1 MRGAAVLAVPPPAPP
16 CRILEEMFRDTLV
29 VAIGTAMSRLTG
41 LLRVV
46 VFGVIIGQ
54 TALADAFD
62 GANNSPNSIYE
73 LLVGGLLAASL
84 VPLFTRF
91 AEDEDEDATD
101 AVVSASLIVL
111 AVATVIAVLAAPLV
125 FRVFSLHP
133 STAVNPDTF
142 RRAGTMMSR
151 VFLVQ
156 IFFYGLTAI
165 GSALLNSR
173 RKFFAAAWAPVLSN
187 VVTITLLVLIPFT
200 RDGTPKLQ
208 DVFNDRTF
216 FWLFTMSA
224 TGGVMAMGLVLIPA
238 MRRAGIPF
246 RFRPDFSHPAVRT
259 MVKLSTWTFG
269 YVVTNQVALIVV
281 KNLAR
286 PGSGNQD
293 AYSKAYTFFLLP
305 HGLLA
310 ISIATTFVP
319 ELVRRVRAADTAGF
333 RDWVTSGVRWIL
345 ILTVPSS
352 VAMVILSRPIIV
364 TLLEH
369 GHFSSSASANTARAL
384 AGLAVGLVGFS
395 VYIFALRGFYA
406 HEDTKTP
413 FLINVFQNALNVVLA
428 VTLVGRHEV
437 LGLGLAFGIS
447 YMVASVLVLWVL
459 HVKHGAIDWQRLA
472 AITAKTVTVSAAMG
486 VVVWAIP
493 FALEARSGFTL
504 SAELFLAVLAGMGT
518 YIVGLYLVRVPEM
531 HDLRSL
537 LPRRST
543 DVGADG

>member
-1 MRGAAVLAVPPPAPP
+1 
-16 CRILEEMFRDTLV
+16 MFRDTLV

-91 AEDEDEDATD
+91 AEDEDDEATD

-111 AVATVIAVLAAPLV
+111 AAATVLAVVAAPLI
-125 FRVFSLHP
+125 FRLFSLHP
-133 STAVNPDTF
+133 SPAVNPETF

-187 VVTITLLVLIPFT
+187 VVTITLMVLIPFT

-319 ELVRRVRAADTAGF
+319 ELVRRVRAADTGGF

-352 VAMVILSRPIIV
+352 VAMVILSKPIIV

-369 GHFSSSASANTARAL
+369 GHFRSSDSENTDRAL
-384 AGLAVGLVGFS
+384 AGIAVGLAGFS

-406 HEDTKTP
+406 HEDTRTP
-413 FLINVFQNALNVVLA
+413 FFINLFQNALNIVLA
-428 VTLVGRHEV
+428 VTLVDRHEV

-447 YMVASVLVLWVL
+447 YIIASVLVLWVL
-459 HVKHGAIDWQRLA
+459 HTKHAAIDWPRIA
-472 AITAKTVTVSAAMG
+472 AITAKTVSMSAAMG
-486 VVVWAIP
+486 LVVWAIP
-493 FALEARSGFTL
+493 AVLEARSGFTQ
-504 SAELFLAVLAGMGT
+504 SAELFLAVLAGLGT
-518 YIVGLYLVRVPEM
+518 YVVGLYLVRVPEM

-543 DVGADG
+543 DVGADA

>member
-1 MRGAAVLAVPPPAPP
+1 
-16 CRILEEMFRDTLV
+16 MFKDTLV
-29 VAIGTAMSRLTG
+29 VAIGTAVSRLTG

-84 VPLFTRF
+84 VPMFTRF
-91 AEDEDEDATD
+91 AEDEDEESTD
-101 AVVSASLIVL
+101 AVVSASLVFL
-111 AVATVIAVLAAPLV
+111 FVATVIAVLAAPLI

-133 STAVNPDTF
+133 SPAVNPVTF

-151 VFLVQ
+151 IFLIQ
-156 IFFYGLTAI
+156 IFFYGLTAV

-173 RKFFAAAWAPVLSN
+173 RRFFAAAWAPALSN
-187 VVTITLLVLIPFT
+187 VVTITLLMLIPFT

-224 TGGVMAMGLVLIPA
+224 TGGIMAMGLVLLPA
-238 MRRAGIPF
+238 LKRAGIPF
-246 RFRPDFSHPAVRT
+246 RFRPDFRHPAVRT
-259 MVKLSTWTFG
+259 MVGLSSWTFG
-269 YVVTNQVALIVV
+269 YVVTNQIALIVV

-293 AYSKAYTFFLLP
+293 AYSKAYTFFQLP

-319 ELVRRVRAADTAGF
+319 EMVRRVRAGDNGGF
-333 RDWVTSGVRWIL
+333 RQWTTNGVRWIM

-352 VAMVILSRPIIV
+352 VAMVILSKPIIV

-369 GHFSSSASANTARAL
+369 GHFSSAASTNTARAL
-384 AGLAVGLVGFS
+384 AGLAVGLAGFS
-395 VYIFALRGFYA
+395 IYIFALRGFYA
-406 HEDTKTP
+406 HEDTRTP
-413 FLINVFQNALNVVLA
+413 FVINLVENALNIVFA
-428 VTLVGRHEV
+428 VALVGRHGV
-437 LGLGLAFGIS
+437 LGLGLAFGFAYMIS
-447 YMVASVLVLWVL
+447 SVIVLWVL
-459 HVKHGAIDWQRLA
+459 HVKYRAVDWPRLLS
-472 AITAKTVTVSAAMG
+472 ITWKTVVVSTLMG
-486 VVVWAIP
+486 FVLWVIQWGLHA
-493 FALEARSGFTL
+493 ESGYTRL
-504 SAELFLAVLAGMGT
+504 AELFISVTAGLLLYVIGLFVL
-518 YIVGLYLVRVPEM
+518 RVPEM
-531 HDLRSL
+531 HDARSL
-537 LPRRST
+537 LPRRAS
-543 DVGADG
+543 DVGADA

>member
-1 MRGAAVLAVPPPAPP
+1 
-16 CRILEEMFRDTLV
+16 MFKDTV
-29 VAIGTAMSRLTG
+29 IVAIGTAVSRLTG

-91 AEDEDEDATD
+91 AEDDDQDATD

-111 AVATVIAVLAAPLV
+111 ALATVAAVLAAPLI

-133 STAVNPDTF
+133 SPAVNPVTF

-173 RKFFAAAWAPVLSN
+173 RRFFAAAWAPALSN
-187 VVTITLLVLIPFT
+187 VVTITLLVLIPFG
-200 RDGTPKLQ
+200 RLGTPKLQ
-208 DVFNDRTF
+208 DIFNDPKF

-238 MRRAGIPF
+238 IRRAEIPF
-246 RFRPDFSHPAVRT
+246 RFRPNFGHPAVRT
-259 MVKLSTWTFG
+259 MVSLSTWTFG

-319 ELVRRVRAADTAGF
+319 ELVRRVRSADTAGF
-333 RDWVTSGVRWIL
+333 RQWTTSGVRWIL

-352 VAMVILSRPIIV
+352 VAMVVLSRPIIV

-369 GHFSSSASANTARAL
+369 GHFSSYASANTARAL
-384 AGLAVGLVGFS
+384 AGLSVGLVGFS
-395 VYIFALRGFYA
+395 IYIFALRGFYA

-413 FLINVFQNALNVVLA
+413 FLINLFENVLNIVFAVVL
-428 VTLVGRHEV
+428 VDRHGV
-437 LGLGLAFGIS
+437 FGLGLAFGLA
-447 YMVASVLVLWVL
+447 YMVSSVLVLWLL
-459 HVKHGAIDWQRLA
+459 HTRHGAIDWARLLS
-472 AITAKTVTVSAAMG
+472 ITWKTVSVSACMG
-486 VVVWAIP
+486 LVVWSIQW
-493 FALEARSGFTL
+493 ALQARSGFTQL
-504 SAELFLAVLAGMGT
+504 AELFLCIGAGLVT
-518 YIVGLYLVRVPEM
+518 YVVGLYVVRVPEM
-531 HDLRSL
+531 HDLKSL
-537 LPRRST
+537 LPRRSS
-543 DVGADG
+543 DVSTEL

>member
-1 MRGAAVLAVPPPAPP
+1 
-16 CRILEEMFRDTLV
+16 MFKDTLV

-73 LLVGGLLAASL
+73 LLVGGLLSASL

-91 AEDEDEDATD
+91 AEDEDEEATD

-111 AVATVIAVLAAPLV
+111 AIATVIAVLAAPLI

-133 STAVNPDTF
+133 SPAVNVDTF

-151 VFLVQ
+151 IFLVQ

-173 RKFFAAAWAPVLSN
+173 RRFFAAAWAPVLSN
-187 VVTITLLVLIPFT
+187 IVTIVLLVLIPFM

-208 DVFNDRTF
+208 DVFNDHTF

-238 MRRAGIPF
+238 LARAGIPF
-246 RFRPDFSHPAVRT
+246 RLRPDFGHPAVRT

-319 ELVRRVRAADTAGF
+319 ELVRRVRSADHGGF
-333 RDWVTSGVRWIL
+333 AQWVTSGVRWIM

-352 VAMVILSRPIIV
+352 VAMVVLSKPIIV

-369 GHFSSSASANTARAL
+369 GHFSSGASTNTARAL

-395 VYIFALRGFYA
+395 IYVFALRGFYA
-406 HEDTKTP
+406 HEDTRTP
-413 FLINVFQNALNVVLA
+413 FMINLFENALNIVLA
-428 VTLVGRHEV
+428 VVLVQRHGV
-437 LGLGLAFGIS
+437 LGLGLAFGLA
-447 YMVASVLVLWVL
+447 YMVSSIVVLWLL
-459 HVKHGAIDWQRLA
+459 HTKHQAIDWARLGS
-472 AITAKTVTVSAAMG
+472 ILVRTVPVSAVMG
-486 VVVWAIP
+486 FVVWVIQW
-493 FALEARSGFTL
+493 ALEARSGFTQV
-504 SAELFLAVLAGMGT
+504 AELFLSISAGFLT
-518 YIVGLYLVRVPEM
+518 YVAGLYVLRVPEM
-531 HDLRSL
+531 HDVKSL
-537 LPRRST
+537 LPRRSS
-543 DVGADG
+543 DVGAEMQ